1 MTDLTGR
8 RPSASDEAPR
18 PKVLC
23 ITDSDSYVKWGA
35 SLAGQLP
42 KDWQVR
48 LVIARGNALP
58 SARQLDE
65 ALDGSRF
72 TVEDVEVLGRE
83 ALGAELVRF
92 APDALIASM
101 RGLAVQALVEDFV
114 PNVPDR
120 PVIVSGLPGIAVPV
134 LPHGLAYRR
143 SVDMLVAHSRREV
156 ADFEAVAART
166 GYRHDVRLTSLPY
179 LTPSEPPAD
188 DAMHA
193 APPPLERDR
202 IVFAAQAMVPGPRSQ
217 RTWLLERLVATA
229 RAHPELTVVV
239 KIRAQAG
246 EMQTHDEAISYVDL
260 LDEMRAAGTYVPPNL
275 VVESGPMSHHV
286 ARAVGLVSVSSTAML
301 EAIADGVPCLA
312 LTDFGVAAELI
323 NPVFLDS
330 GLLGASD
337 DLVAGRFHTPASEW
351 LEENYFHDP
360 ADNTWLPRLQELLDL
375 RASHGLPLFRRMPRT
390 PLNQAKLIFYRHLG
404 FRPDRLGLRFRAEES
419 FLRVALWAN
428 RHRWRLVHLVRGV
441 QR

>member
-1 MTDLTGR
+1 MSDAAGR
-8 RPSASDEAPR
+8 GSSVPGGHSRPR
-18 PKVLC
+18 VLC
-23 ITDSDSYVKWGA
+23 IADSDSYVKWGA
-35 SLAGQLP
+35 ALAGQLP
-42 KDWQVR
+42 KDWRVR

-58 SARQLDE
+58 SPRQLDE

-72 TVEDVEVLGRE
+72 AVEDVDILGRE

-92 APDALIASM
+92 APDAVIASL

-143 SVDMLVAHSRREV
+143 SADMLVVHSHREV
-156 ADFEAVAART
+156 ADFGAVAART
-166 GYRHDVRLTSLPY
+166 GFRHDVRLTSLPY
-179 LTPSEPPAD
+179 LTPSEPPGD

-193 APPPLERDR
+193 TPAPVERDR
-202 IVFAAQAMVPGPRSQ
+202 IVFAAQAIVPGPRSQ
-217 RTWLLERLVATA
+217 RAWLLERLVATA
-229 RAHPELTVVV
+229 RAHPDLTVVV

-246 EMQTHDEAISYVDL
+246 EMQKHDEAISYAEL
-260 LDEMRAAGTYVPPNL
+260 LEEMRSAGVRPPPNL

-312 LTDFGVAAELI
+312 LTDFGVAPDLI
-323 NPVFLDS
+323 NPVFLGS
-330 GLLGASD
+330 GLLGDSD
-337 DLVAGRFHTPASEW
+337 DLVAARFHTPDPAW
-351 LEENYFHDP
+351 LEANYFHHA
-360 ADNTWLPRLQELLDL
+360 ADNTWLPRLQELMEL
-375 RASHGLPLFRRMPRT
+375 RASSGLPPARRMRRT
-390 PLNQAKLIFYRHLG
+390 PVNRAKLIFYRHLG
-404 FRPDRLGLRFRAEES
+404 FRPDRHGIAHRTEES